1 MRSPTTADP
10 YESLIPALSA
20 ITSSY
25 EKNIGTSNQ
34 ENTTLV
40 LVANLME
47 KLSQLAFQTANL
59 SVQEKRASLTKEELL
74 EQLKSKEAQ
83 LSNQK

>member
-1 MRSPTTADP
+1 MANKIA